1 MPRSGP
7 GGAHLHARLPQT
19 ESARSS
25 DGATEERLGWVS
37 RRHGRSEGISELCF
51 FFGYYSYRLTRV
63 SCKRL
68 FCALTFGG
76 KSTTCAPAALDTP
89 PPHTHMHAYMHTHTY
104 TCIHMHTHHTHAR
117 TLMHT
122 RVCARMHI
130 HITHITHAYT
140 YTSHTCTRVYTYIHT
155 SHTHKHTYTRTHWGQ
170 SECLHTRSHV
180 PWHSHPC

>member
-89 PPHTHMHAYMHTHTY
+89 PTHTHMHAYMHTHTY
-104 TCIHMHTHHTHAR
+104 TCIHIHTHA
-117 TLMHT
+117 
-122 RVCARMHI
+122 
-130 HITHITHAYT
+130 
-140 YTSHTCTRVYTYIHT
+140 YTSHTCTYTHAHT
-155 SHTHKHTYTRTHWGQ
+155 CVCTHAYTHHTHHTCIHIHITYMHTCVHIYTHITH
-170 SECLHTRSHV
+170 T
-180 PWHSHPC
+180 

>member
-1 MPRSGP
+1 MPARRASLPRSGP

-89 PPHTHMHAYMHTHTY
+89 PPHTHMHA
-104 TCIHMHTHHTHAR
+104 
-117 TLMHT
+117 
-122 RVCARMHI
+122 
-130 HITHITHAYT
+130 
-140 YTSHTCTRVYTYIHT
+140 HT
-155 SHTHKHTYTRTHWGQ
+155 SFLFLFPFLFEARLKVPV
-170 SECLHTRSHV
+170 CLGFSLPHAV
-180 PWHSHPC
+180 PLAQPPVPGHLCAPSVLPQAVDSQRAAKSRWLRAGSQQGSDEMKE

>member
-89 PPHTHMHAYMHTHTY
+89 PTHTHTHARIHAHSY
-104 TCIHMHTHHTHAR
+104 IHMHTHHTHAR

>member
-89 PPHTHMHAYMHTHTY
+89 PPHTHTCTHTC
-104 TCIHMHTHHTHAR
+104 TLIHTHA
-117 TLMHT
+117 
-122 RVCARMHI
+122 
-130 HITHITHAYT
+130 
-140 YTSHTCTRVYTYIHT
+140 YTSHTCTYTHAHT
-155 SHTHKHTYTRTHWGQ
+155 CVCTHAYTHHTHHTCIHIHITYMHTCVHIYTHITH
-170 SECLHTRSHV
+170 T
-180 PWHSHPC
+180 